1 MLIGN
6 DILYNNWGIE
16 VSKTSSEFQN
26 YMKKSRN
33 NNVIYSKDYVNFSD
47 YIDIQKNFIECTECI
62 LNRDNYFLI
71 VCCYETK
78 IDYDIAQS
86 VYRYAQ
92 GLNSTIQDFLNL
104 KI

>member
-1 MLIGN
+1 
-6 DILYNNWGIE
+6 
-16 VSKTSSEFQN
+16 
-26 YMKKSRN
+26 MKKSRN
-33 NNVIYSKDYVNFSD
+33 KNVIYSKDYINFSD
-47 YIDIQKNFIECTECI
+47 YIDIPKNFIECI
-62 LNRDNYFLI
+62 LNNDNYFLI

-104 KI
+104 RI

>member
-1 MLIGN
+1 
-6 DILYNNWGIE
+6 
-16 VSKTSSEFQN
+16 
-26 YMKKSRN
+26 MKKSRN